1 MYIASQ
7 IIETVAIIITL
18 ASYHFKTKK
27 NIFKGMCLANIFE
40 ITHYLFLNAYSG
52 CFTKVVALAR
62 NIFIIEKDKNKKL
75 NNKIFLM
82 LFIGIY
88 IILSVLT
95 FNSIYSILP
104 FIAAITYMIVVW
116 NGNELQVKKIAF
128 ICYFL
133 WLAYNIFIFSVAGI
147 ISSICGI
154 VSTYI
159 AYKNYKKEIKL

>member
-7 IIETVAIIITL
+7 IVEVVAIIITL

-27 NIFKGMCLANIFE
+27 RIFQGMCLANIFE
-40 ITHYLFLNAYSG
+40 IIHYLFLNAYSG
-52 CFTKVVALAR
+52 CLTKVVALVR
-62 NIFIIEKDKNKKL
+62 NAFIIKKEKNKKL
-75 NNKIFLM
+75 NNLIFLI

-88 IILSVLT
+88 ISLSVLT

-104 FIAAITYMIVVW
+104 FLAAITYMVVVW

-133 WLAYNIFIFSVAGI
+133 WLAYNVSILSIAGI

-154 VSTYI
+154 ISTYI
-159 AYKNYKKEIKL
+159 AYKNYKKEKI